1 MELPQFGQLRDLSG
15 GFAMRTLMLFACA
28 VIPASAVLAQNVTGT
43 WQGSLQGPQGPAL
56 RLVMKVSLD
65 NDKLKAVSYSIDQNP
80 TPIPAS
86 SITRD
91 GSSLKIT
98 LAAIGGSWEGKISAD
113 GNSLTGTWTQ
123 GGGNSSLNFTRA
135 TPETTW
141 TIPEPPP
148 PPKIMAA
155 DVNPEFEVA
164 TIKPSKPGAP
174 GKGIRVGPN
183 GVLTTLN
190 YSVSD
195 LIQFAY
201 KLHAKQIEG
210 GKSSL
215 EELYDI
221 TGKPDHEGIGNDRQI
236 RLMVQKLLKD
246 RFQLATHTE
255 KKELSVYAITIL
267 KTGAK
272 LPKTANTSGVSLPGL
287 GIGRGAL
294 NVRNGTIADFASLL
308 QSNILERPVVDQT
321 GLTDRFDFSLK
332 YTPDASQLANLPPGL
347 QPPADDP
354 DAPPDLFTAVQQ
366 QLGLKIESAKAPV
379 DVMVIDKIEKP
390 SDN

>member
-1 MELPQFGQLRDLSG
+1 MKKPMMWIIALAALPGSALR
-15 GFAMRTLMLFACA
+15 
-28 VIPASAVLAQNVTGT
+28 AQNITGV

-56 RLVMKVSLD
+56 RVVMKISLVD
-65 NDKLKAVSYSIDQNP
+65 DKLKAVSYSIDQNP

-86 SITRD
+86 AITRD
-91 GSSLKIT
+91 GSSLKIA
-98 LAAIGGSWEGKISAD
+98 LAAIGGGWEGKISGD

-123 GGGNSSLNFTRA
+123 GGGKSPLNFTKA
-135 TPETTW
+135 TPETAW
-141 TIPEPPP
+141 TIPDPPP

-164 TIKPSKPGAP
+164 TIKPSKPGSP
-174 GKGIRVGPN
+174 GKGIRVGPS

-201 KLHAKQIEG
+201 KLHARQIEG
-210 GKSSL
+210 KGASL
-215 EELYDI
+215 DDLYDV
-221 TGKPDHEGIGNDRQI
+221 TGKPDHEGIGNDSQI

-255 KKELSVYAITIL
+255 KKELSVYAITVV
-267 KTGAK
+267 KTGSK
-272 LPKTANTSGVSLPGL
+272 LAKTANTSGVSLPGL
-287 GIGRGAL
+287 GIGRGVL
-294 NVRNGTIADFASLL
+294 NVSNGTIGDFASLL

-321 GLTDRFDFSLK
+321 GLKDRFDFSLK
-332 YTPDASQLANLPPGL
+332 YTPDASQLANLPPAL
-347 QPPADDP
+347 RPQADDP

-390 SDN
+390 SEN